1 MAQPSSN
8 DGSIQMGRVNVEAGM
23 EMLEQAIPTL
33 GSDTP
38 EGHAVIKALSILSKV
53 FQRQQAQGLVPAQI
67 QELARQQQQSPL
79 SQIMG
84 GGQPPAGAAPQGAP
98 GQPPQQAAA

>member
-1 MAQPSSN
+1 
-8 DGSIQMGRVNVEAGM
+8 
-23 EMLEQAIPTL
+23 MLEYRGMVLKLPRVRKLLTLLSFLLLTIAIAF
-33 GSDTP
+33 S
-38 EGHAVIKALSILSKV
+38 
-53 FQRQQAQGLVPAQI
+53 VPPSRA
-67 QELARQQQQSPL
+67 EELDDVTADLARQQQQSPL